1 MKNKSNKVSSAAAS
15 GAVALIFLILGFQ
28 IAIFSGNVFKF
39 RQEAKAGAVA
49 EGDVTDGAV
58 ADGATSY
65 GAVADGAVTEGA
77 EGDARSASAV
87 SAEPEAGE
95 EQLLGSSEKVRASG
109 RQSRA
114 SSEKGR
120 ASVRQSRASSGESR
134 NSSGE
139 QPQVSS
145 RRGQSGANSGERG
158 NSSGEQ
164 SALRQALEASGSRER
179 DYSDSRTVIAERLA
193 KKKAETFEFDPN
205 TVTLDELCR
214 LGFSER
220 QAQVILNYRDKG
232 GRFRSAK
239 NFEKMYV
246 VDSAAFAR
254 LEPYIRIPK
263 LDLNSADSEALL
275 TLRGIGPYYASKILD
290 YRRRLGGSF
299 TTLDQLLEIDGFDRS
314 RLDGFRDDVELRRV
328 PSGFNIWEATQA
340 QLEAHPYIGSYAAKG
355 IIRFKRTVD
364 TLSWS
369 LPALVDAG
377 ILTPD
382 KAAKLQP

>member
-1 MKNKSNKVSSAAAS
+1 MKSKSNKVSSAAAS

-49 EGDVTDGAV
+49 EGAVTDGAV

-77 EGDARSASAV
+77 TSYGAEGDARSASSV

-120 ASVRQSRASSGESR
+120 ASGRLSRANSGESR
-134 NSSGE
+134 
-139 QPQVSS
+139 
-145 RRGQSGANSGERG
+145 

-193 KKKAETFEFDPN
+193 KKKAETFKFDPN

-239 NFEKMYV
+239 DFEKMYV

-299 TTLDQLLEIDGFDRS
+299 TTLDQLLEIDGFDCS

-328 PSGFNIWEATQA
+328 PSSFNIWEATQA

-382 KAAKLQP
+382 KAAKLQ